1 MLGTPF
7 KTLEPSH
14 FERVKHAK
22 ALAEHAEKTR
32 QAAMDLAQEAH
43 SQVAGSLG
51 EASGIMGAE
60 RKQRAACHPLGG
72 AGVSTSSSRCNRL
85 GCRAL
90 VDCNQRSCFTNKIM
104 FLRVQVAKFQSCKTI
119 PSPNPEHALKIEGHL
134 LCDA

>member
-1 MLGTPF
+1 MLGTPSE
-7 KTLEPSH
+7 TLEPSH

-72 AGVSTSSSRCNRL
+72 AGVSTSPSRCNRL

-104 FLRVQVAKFQSCKTI
+104 FLRVQLAKFQSCKAI
-119 PSPNPEHALKIEGHL
+119 PSPNPEHALKT
-134 LCDA
+134 A